1 MLGVRHF
8 KAEPTEFAR
17 MRVKGES
24 VKQGEGISGFYLPF
38 RTTVE
43 VVPVVASDQ
52 PFVFHE
58 ICKDN
63 QEVTLQ
69 GGFIYRVS
77 DPELAMGLYNF
88 SIDPNTKQYL
98 TEDSTKIPQHILQ
111 LVRGEAKSL
120 IQTTSLEE
128 VLVMGKS
135 LATDITGKLTELSLI
150 PDMGVEFRN
159 LYFDAITP
167 NPEIAK
173 ALEADYRE
181 TLLQKADVVIYKR
194 RAQAVENER
203 KIRNEEMETET
214 KMEERRKQ
222 LVELQGQNALRE
234 AEDSAKAVE
243 IEGKGRA
250 NVALLKGEI
259 SAKTIYAIGEAKADA
274 TQKRIAAYKGAE
286 PIVIASQ
293 ALSDFGRHA
302 KFGDITITPEILA
315 SLGTAIKYVA
325 AQNGDR

>member
-1 MLGVRHF
+1 MLGIKHF

-17 MRVKGES
+17 MRVKGKS
-24 VKQGEGISGFYLPF
+24 VKQGEGTSGFYLPF
-38 RTTVE
+38 RTTLE

-69 GGFIYRVS
+69 GGFIYRIS

-88 SIDPNTKQYL
+88 SIDPNTRQYL

-135 LATDITGKLTELSLI
+135 LATDITGKLTESPLI
-150 PDMGVEFRN
+150 PGMGIEFRS
-159 LYFDAITP
+159 LYFDTITP

-181 TLLQKADVVIYKR
+181 TLLQKADVVIYER

-203 KIRNEEMETET
+203 KIREEEIKTET
-214 KMEERRKQ
+214 QMEERRKQ
-222 LVELQGQNALRE
+222 LVELQGKNAIRE

-243 IEGKGRA
+243 VEGKGRA
-250 NVALLKGEI
+250 NVALLEGETQ
-259 SAKTIYAIGEAKADA
+259 AKNIYAIGEAKADA
-274 TQKRIAAYKGAE
+274 AKKMIVAYEDAD
-286 PIVIASQ
+286 PMVIASQ
-293 ALSDFGRHA
+293 TLSEFGRHA
-302 KFGDITITPEILA
+302 KLGDINITPEVLS
-315 SLGTAIKYVA
+315 SLGTAIKYIA
-325 AQNGDR
+325 SKK

>member
-1 MLGVRHF
+1 MLGVKNF
-8 KAEPTEFAR
+8 KAESTEFAR
-17 MRVKGES
+17 IRMKGKS
-24 VKQGEGISGFYLPF
+24 VKQGEGISRFYFPF
-38 RTTVE
+38 RTTIE
-43 VVPVVASDQ
+43 VVPIVASDQ
-52 PFVFHE
+52 PFIFHE

-69 GGFIYRVS
+69 GGFIYRIS

-88 SIDPNTKQYL
+88 SIDPKTRQYL

-111 LVRGEAKSL
+111 LVREEAKSL
-120 IQTTSLEE
+120 IQTTSLEG

-135 LATDITGKLTELSLI
+135 LATDITGKLTELPLI
-150 PDMGVEFRN
+150 PGMGVEFRN

-181 TLLQKADVVIYKR
+181 TLLQKADVVIYER

-203 KIRNEEMETET
+203 KIREQEMKTET
-214 KMEERRKQ
+214 QMEERRKQ
-222 LVELQGQNALRE
+222 LVGLQGENTIKE

-250 NVALLKGEI
+250 NVALLEGETK
-259 SAKTIYAIGEAKADA
+259 AKTIYAIGEAKADA
-274 TQKRIAAYKGAE
+274 TQKKIAAYKGAD

-293 ALSDFGRHA
+293 ALSDFGRYA

-315 SLGTAIKYVA
+315 SLGTAIKYIA
-325 AQNGDR
+325 RQNGNK